1 MLLKDASC
9 LLIRNSYRADLF
21 ACNFAFTPQYKTPAP
36 HEVTSDDLITPFR
49 VPSSAMSAPSPRIS
63 IDTSSPTSPRSS
75 SAYPFPT
82 QDFAQNSA
90 SSSRYQPRRGSSSSI
105 ASIGS
110 IGGALDIK
118 SRRGSTVREASHN
131 AISSLLQPPIV
142 RTGLLPHTQAT
153 ASAAGFKAPTT
164 RDIPPVT
171 LSNIPHVP
179 PDNFRDYLNRIG
191 PLFESFQRGRAEAD
205 QAQLFKKDKDGEK
218 GDRFGDVLDRQASR
232 DAPGSPMLSRQGSS
246 TMLSPIGSPTA
257 TPRRRSSAS
266 NRRNRNE
273 PTPLSTI
280 PPVYFDEDFHLENP
294 RTFDVVSE
302 RAEIVRPP
310 PGTPVTEQ
318 KAANGTPL
326 PPRKALA
333 TNAIL
338 QEKLSW
344 YMDTVE
350 VHLINNIS
358 TASSGF
364 FTALGSLKELQTEA
378 EESVAKIQ
386 GLREDL
392 RRLDKG
398 VAVGG
403 LEVAAKRRRKENVRK
418 LGQATAQVQL
428 VVDTVKKTDDLVDE
442 GQFDEAADQMDHA
455 GRLICGQPEP
465 GSSENHDLVDLRPL
479 KALQGLDAGMQEM
492 QYRIG
497 TGFAQRFTTTL
508 LTDLRQNV
516 EKVPKADTLKRWSR
530 QRGIAPTY
538 MEINEELRQD
548 LRASLNGLSRCG
560 HTAPAIAGFREA
572 ATKEMKALIRK
583 YLPSSNDDDADSMI
597 STSTRGGKQMSQQD
611 KSSIL
616 ARNLRA
622 LDQEDAEKMLIDIY
636 TSVGEALRR
645 LSTQTKV
652 LLDVTSQMQSPSPE
666 ARSSSEIMRSPPRSP
681 NIASL
686 SEKLANGAPMLPP
699 RINVQDDLTQA
710 LDMSSLLGQAV
721 DTAQTQITRVL
732 KVRNEQSIRLSKGQF
747 LRYFT
752 LNRLFADECE
762 AVSGRGGQALRG
774 VINAQI
780 TGFVQVLG
788 QAETSKIS
796 DKLDADTWNAVDVTE
811 DHQAQVDKLI
821 GAMDKDPPEWASST
835 APIWESPAPANHQTN
850 GDAGSNGT
858 TATSSPEKPSTPV
871 PTSKSQTKPAIIDQ
885 NRFILVSSATAL
897 PPIITTFLS
906 LTSSLP
912 SLTPQIATSLLEVL
926 RAFNSRSSQLILG
939 AGATRIAGLKNITT
953 KHLALSSQALAFVIA
968 LTPYI
973 RECVRRHLPQNQT
986 AILADFDKTKRLYQE
1001 HQSGI
1006 HDKLVEIMTARS
1018 AAHVKAMLALN
1029 FDAASASPSPYMET
1043 LTKETLT
1050 LHRVLSRHLNE
1061 GEVSMIA
1068 RRIFA
1073 EYRAQWTKAFGDA
1086 VVKTEKGE
1094 RAMLKDAETFEAK
1107 LSKVEEFGGVGKDVL
1122 GVVKGK
1128 LMHVDK
1134 GEGEK
1139 PAPPK
1144 KDEKV
1149 VEGKKEEK
1157 MDEVKGESKAESKA
1171 ETEKAKE

>member
-1 MLLKDASC
+1 
-9 LLIRNSYRADLF
+9 
-21 ACNFAFTPQYKTPAP
+21 
-36 HEVTSDDLITPFR
+36 
-49 VPSSAMSAPSPRIS
+49 MSAPSPRIS
-63 IDTSSPTSPRSS
+63 IDSSSPSSPRSV
-75 SAYPFPT
+75 SAFPFPSP
-82 QDFAQNSA
+82 D
-90 SSSRYQPRRGSSSSI
+90 SSNRPISSNRYQPRRGSAGSI

-110 IGGALDIK
+110 IGGTLDTK
-118 SRRGSTVREASHN
+118 SRRGSVVREASHN

-142 RTGLLPHTQAT
+142 RTGLLPHTQAS
-153 ASAAGFKAPTT
+153 AAAAGFKAPTT
-164 RDIPPVT
+164 KDIPPVT
-171 LSNIPHVP
+171 LSNIPHVA
-179 PDNFRDYLNRIG
+179 PDNFRDYLTRIG
-191 PLFESFQRGRAEAD
+191 PLFESFQRGRSEAD
-205 QAQLFKKDKDGEK
+205 PATWLKKDKELEK
-218 GDRFGDVLDRQASR
+218 TDRFADALERKLSR
-232 DAPGSPMLSRQGSS
+232 DGPASPVLSRQGSFAL
-246 TMLSPIGSPTA
+246 LSPGDSPTA
-257 TPRRRSSAS
+257 PTRRRSSAA

-280 PPVYFDEDFHLENP
+280 PNVYFDEDFHLENP

-310 PGTPVTEQ
+310 PGTPIVEQ

-326 PPRKALA
+326 PPRKSLA

-392 RRLDKG
+392 RRLDKE

-403 LEVAAKRRRKENVRK
+403 LEVASKRRRKENVRK
-418 LGQATAQVQL
+418 LGQATAQVQE
-428 VVDTVKKTDDLVDE
+428 VVESVKRTDDLVDE
-442 GQFDEAADQMDHA
+442 GNFEDAADQMDKA
-455 GRLICGQPEP
+455 GRLICGQQEP
-465 GSSENHDLVDLRPL
+465 GMERTGLIDLRPL
-479 KALQGLDAGMQEM
+479 KALQGLDSGMQEL

-508 LTDLRQNV
+508 LTDLRQHV
-516 EKVPKADTLKRWSR
+516 EKVPTSDTLKRWSR
-530 QRGIAPTY
+530 QRGINPIY
-538 MEINEELRQD
+538 METSPELRKE
-548 LRASLNGLSRCG
+548 LLASLNGLARCG

-572 ATKEMKALIRK
+572 AMKEMKSLIRK
-583 YLPSSNDDDADSMI
+583 YLPSSTDDDMDSMV

-622 LDQEDAEKMLIDIY
+622 LEHEDAEKMLIDIY

-652 LLDVTSQMQSPSPE
+652 LLDVTSQMQSPP
-666 ARSSSEIMRSPPRSP
+666 SSSRNSLEGTRSPPRSP
-681 NIASL
+681 NMASMN
-686 SEKLANGAPMLPP
+686 EKLANGSLILPP
-699 RINVQDDLTQA
+699 KIKIQDDISQA
-710 LDMSSLLGQAV
+710 LDMSSLLGLAV
-721 DTAQTQITRVL
+721 DTAQTQITRVI
-732 KVRNEQSIRLSKGQF
+732 KVRNEQSTRLSKSQF

-762 AVSGRGGQALRG
+762 AISGRGGLALRG
-774 VINAQI
+774 VINSQI
-780 TGFVQVLG
+780 TGFVQALG
-788 QAETSKIS
+788 QTETSRIS
-796 DKLDADTWNAVDVTE
+796 DKLDADTWNAADVSE
-811 DHQAQVDKLI
+811 QDQSQIDKLLA
-821 GAMDKDPPEWASST
+821 AMDKDPPEWASDT
-835 APIWESPAPANHQTN
+835 PPIWESMTSATQNTN
-850 GDAGSNGT
+850 GEVTTNG
-858 TATSSPEKPSTPV
+858 AAAAAAAIAADKPSTPA
-871 PTSKSQTKPAIIDQ
+871 PTGKTQTKPAIIDQ
-885 NRFILVSSATAL
+885 NRHILVASATAL
-897 PPIITTFLS
+897 LPTLNTFLS

-912 SLTPQIATSLLEVL
+912 SLTPQISTALLDVL

-953 KHLALSSQALAFVIA
+953 KHLALSSQALSFVIA

-973 RECVRRHLPQNQT
+973 RECIRRHLPQNQMNV
-986 AILADFDKTKRLYQE
+986 LADFDKTKRLYQE

-1018 AAHVKAMLALN
+1018 SAHVKAMLALD
-1029 FDAASASPSPYMET
+1029 FDHAAASPSPYMET
-1043 LTKETLT
+1043 LTKETMT

-1073 EYRAQWTKAFGDA
+1073 EYKAQWAKAFGEAD
-1086 VVKTEKGE
+1086 VKTEKGE
-1094 RAMLKDAETFEAK
+1094 RALMKDAETFDAK
-1107 LSKVEEFGGVGKDVL
+1107 LSKIEEFGSVGKDVL
-1122 GVVKGK
+1122 GVVKAK
-1128 LMHVDK
+1128 VKFVDD
-1134 GEGEK
+1134 EVK
-1139 PAPPK
+1139 PQTAAA
-1144 KDEKV
+1144 E
-1149 VEGKKEEK
+1149 KKEEAPSAEK
-1157 MDEVKGESKAESKA
+1157 TKGENGEV
-1171 ETEKAKE
+1171 ETEKRNGEESKE